1 MQRLRVGVVGV
12 GGIARWHIR
21 GYQRCEGMDVVAAAD
36 VRTEAL
42 EQVREAFGI
51 AHTYTDYREMLAKE
65 ALDLVSVCTPNDMH
79 YPVAMAAIERGLDV
93 YCEKPLALTLEQARE
108 MATAAAEAGIRTGV
122 NFSHRITPASRFAR
136 EILTSGALGAIF
148 RVAAVYAAGWPQ
160 YAERPFTW
168 RNDAARAGFGGMG
181 DMGSHIMDMMLW
193 WLDTD
198 VTSLAAHAKTF
209 VPERADPIRD
219 KRVKVTTEDQGSLL
233 LQYGNGAMGYLCGS
247 YVFTGRGYDQRA
259 EVYGSEGGLMYD
271 QQRPYELQL
280 WLPEEQ
286 MAPFTVIRRGGV
298 SDRPYHTVLVPER
311 LHGKDEA
318 GPRSIVEAFA
328 QSLQTGQASDLVPTF
343 EDGLRVQEVL
353 EASARAAASRAWVDL
368 PL

>member
-1 MQRLRVGVVGV
+1 MQKVRVGIVGV
-12 GGIARWHIR
+12 GGIAKWHIR
-21 GYQRCEGMDVVAAAD
+21 GYQRCEGIDVVAACD
-36 VRTEAL
+36 VRPEAL
-42 EQVREAFGI
+42 AEVREAFDI
-51 AHTYTDYREMLAKE
+51 QHTYADYCEMLAKE
-65 ALDLVSVCTPNDMH
+65 PLDLISVCTPNDMH
-79 YPVAMAAIERGLDV
+79 YPVTMAAIERGLAV
-93 YCEKPLALTLEQARE
+93 FCEKPLALTFAQARE
-108 MATAAAEAGIRTGV
+108 MTKAAAEAGVRTGV
-122 NFSHRITPASRFAR
+122 NFAHRITPASRFAR
-136 EILTSGALGAIF
+136 EIVGSGVLGNIY
-148 RVAAVYAAGWPQ
+148 RVAAVYAAGWPR

-198 VTSLAAHAKTF
+198 VSSLAAHARTF
-209 VPERADPIRD
+209 VPEREDPVSGE
-219 KRVKVTTEDQGSLL
+219 RVQVTTEDQGSLL

-286 MAPFTVIRRGGV
+286 MARFTVIRHGGV
-298 SDRPYHTVLVPER
+298 PDRPYHTVLVPER
-311 LHGKDEA
+311 LHGKDGA
-318 GPRSIVEAFA
+318 GPGSIVEAFA
-328 QSLQTGQASDLVPTF
+328 KSLRTGQPNDLVPTF